1 MFDLQVNGFKNK
13 DLSCNFWQ
21 QPPTYEIKLL
31 NSFLYKEGIF
41 SYLATLITDSY
52 DSIKTNLE
60 ILQKTQDEQL
70 VGAHIEGG
78 LISKLGVH
86 PKNFAQEFNLKKI
99 QELVKIFPGLIKLW
113 TFCPSLDKNGDIT
126 KFLQDSNIKVS
137 YGHSNCDYE
146 TAWNAFENY
155 HVDLVTHW
163 GNAMFVYNGFKQRDT
178 SDEMLKALDSIDPCG
193 AGIGLAA
200 YRHPK
205 VNLMAISGSKAH
217 GDLHLDP
224 NLVKKLFEKK
234 AKKIIL
240 VSDLVHYDSP
250 ETPNEL
256 VGGLTSL
263 KTHSQNAIEL
273 GINKELVEHATTTL
287 PRQIFG

>member
-21 QPPTYEIKLL
+21 QPSSDEIKLL

-113 TFCPSLDKNGDIT
+113 TLCPSLDKNGDIT
-126 KFLQDSNIKVS
+126 KFLQDSGIKVS

-155 HVDLVTHW
+155 NVDLVTHW
-163 GNAMFVYNGFKQRDT
+163 GNAMFVYDGFKQRDT
-178 SDEMLKALDSIDPCG
+178 SNEMLIALDSIDPSG

-205 VNLMAISGSKAH
+205 VNLMAISGAKAN

-224 NLVKKLFEKK
+224 NLLKKLFEKK

-240 VSDLVHYDSP
+240 VSDLVHYDSSEIP
-250 ETPNEL
+250 SDL

-263 KTHSQNAIEL
+263 KIHSQNTIAL
-273 GINKELVEHATTTL
+273 GISKELVEHATTAL
-287 PRQIFG
+287 PKQILS

>member
-1 MFDLQVNGFKNK
+1 MFDLQVNGFKNEEV
-13 DLSCNFWQ
+13 SCNFWQ
-21 QPPTYEIKLL
+21 QPSTGEIKLL
-31 NSFLYKEGIF
+31 NSFLYKEGVF
-41 SYLATLITDSY
+41 HYLATLITDSY
-52 DSIKTNLE
+52 DSIKANLE
-60 ILQKTQDEQL
+60 ILQTAQNDQL

-126 KFLQDSNIKVS
+126 KFLQDSGIKVS

-146 TAWNAFENY
+146 TAWNAFEKYN
-155 HVDLVTHW
+155 VDLVTHW
-163 GNAMFVYNGFKQRDT
+163 GNAMFVYDGFKQRDT
-178 SDEMLKALDSIDPCG
+178 SDEMLIALDSIDPSE

-205 VNLMAISGSKAH
+205 VNLMAISGSKAN

-224 NLVKKLFEKK
+224 RLLKKLFEKK
-234 AKKIIL
+234 AEKIIL
-240 VSDLVHYDSP
+240 VSDLVHYDSAENP
-250 ETPNEL
+250 DEL
-256 VGGLTSL
+256 VGGLSSL
-263 KTHSQNAIEL
+263 KTHSQNAIAL
-273 GINKELVEHATTTL
+273 GISKELVEHATTKL
-287 PRQIFG
+287 PKQILG